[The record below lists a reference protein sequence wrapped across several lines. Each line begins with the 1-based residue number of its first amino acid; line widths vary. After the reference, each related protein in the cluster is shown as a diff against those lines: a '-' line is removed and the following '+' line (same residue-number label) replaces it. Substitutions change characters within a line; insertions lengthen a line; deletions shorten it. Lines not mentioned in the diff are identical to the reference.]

1 MDVLHGTRTFS
12 VEGVQRRVARF
23 VTNEYSTTPGTVTKI
38 LNDLKWLTLE
48 KRRKVARFTT
58 MFKVVSGLS
67 ATQFPPYILFKRRQ
81 GTRQF
86 HLKKFIQVQ
95 TNTNTVL
102 LHVQSEA
109 GTPYQ
114 VVSLKSSQSRLS
126 KRPSCAIFKTLTTR
140 SFFLN
145 LILAP

>member
-12 VEGVQRRVARF
+12 VERVQRRVARF

-67 ATQFPPYILFKRRQ
+67 ATQFPPYIYYLKGDRALGNSTLRNSFKLV
-81 GTRQF
+81 
-86 HLKKFIQVQ
+86 LKQ

-114 VVSLKSSQSRLS
+114 VVSLKSSQ
-126 KRPSCAIFKTLTTR
+126 
-140 SFFLN
+140 
-145 LILAP
+145 